1 MNTCQVRLGLLNDP
15 FRLGP
20 VQTNLARAAL
30 SYLQDNNNNNL
41 NNNNLRAGNLN
52 PEDGK

>member
-30 SYLQDNNNNNL
+30 SYLQDNTTTTTTTISEL
-41 NNNNLRAGNLN
+41 VT
-52 PEDGK
+52 

>member
-20 VQTNLARAAL
+20 VQTNLDRAAL
-30 SYLQDNNNNNL
+30 SYLQDNTTTTTTTISEL
-41 NNNNLRAGNLN
+41 VT
-52 PEDGK
+52 